1 MFNFFSRLLAP
12 QIEPQRY
19 RVLARRYQIPP
30 SSEPV
35 FREFQ
40 IDAANEYEAA
50 RRFDQKHV
58 KWTRLSVSTFN

>member
-1 MFNFFSRLLAP
+1 MFELFSRLLAS
-12 QIEPQRY
+12 QIELQRY
-19 RVLARRYQIPP
+19 RVLARRYQVPP

-50 RRFDQKHV
+50 RSFDQKHV
-58 KWTRLSVSTFN
+58 KWTRLDVSTFN